1 MRRKIYDR
9 TLSGNDPPPQAVGG
23 HLGRR
28 GRHNFN
34 PAAGE
39 RRPGLPRYLDS
50 FLFGTGAATLAS
62 GMVNFFRKNDLLRD
76 ETRLRKAAIV
86 ELDERNL
93 EITRR
98 ACALTLNIL
107 LIVMYAAMVVSA
119 FFSWTVC
126 FTLLAALCVS
136 LLAMLIC
143 FIVVAKNL

>member
-1 MRRKIYDR
+1 MTERYRAMTRRRRLLAAIWAGVGA
-9 TLSGNDPPPQAVGG
+9 TILILLLVSG
-23 HLGRR
+23 GR
-28 GRHNFN
+28 
-34 PAAGE
+34 
-39 RRPGLPRYLDS
+39 GLPRYLDS

-98 ACALTLNIL
+98 ACALTLDIL

-126 FTLLAALCVS
+126 FTLLAALCVN

>member
-1 MRRKIYDR
+1 MTRRRRLLAAIWAGVGA
-9 TLSGNDPPPQAVGG
+9 TILILLLVSG
-23 HLGRR
+23 GR
-28 GRHNFN
+28 
-34 PAAGE
+34 
-39 RRPGLPRYLDS
+39 GLPRYLDS

-76 ETRLRKAAIV
+76 ETRLRKAALV

-98 ACALTLNIL
+98 ACALTLDIL

-126 FTLLAALCVS
+126 FTLLAALCVN